1 MIQTTG
7 SSVLKVS
14 RKDGPLVDQP
24 INPDWILEGTPHA
37 RVSGW
42 AESPD
47 GTTSH
52 WTWDCTAGRFRWY
65 YEIDESIVI
74 VAGSV
79 SIQVDDEEPIV
90 LAVGDAA
97 YFPAGHWVTWH
108 GRRVRPQAGRR
119 AGARPAH
126 DAVRRQRDRPP
137 QAPAALTS
145 PGGPRLAASWPPL
158 GERA

>member
-1 MIQTTG
+1 MIQAAG
-7 SSVLKVS
+7 SSVLKVA

-79 SIQVDDEEPIV
+79 LIQVDDEDPIE

-97 YFPAGHWVTWH
+97 YFPAGHWVTWQVGDYVRKQAVVRVPVPRTMRYAVKGI
-108 GRRVRPQAGRR
+108 GRRT
-119 AGARPAH
+119 H
-126 DAVRRQRDRPP
+126 
-137 QAPAALTS
+137 
-145 PGGPRLAASWPPL
+145 RL
-158 GERA
+158 R